1 MGKWLCLWMVLSQVV
16 FCHGQ
21 KPKGST
27 EKSSAYLFTYFTG
40 DDESIRFAL
49 STDGYNYQAL
59 NRNQPVLSSRQISST
74 GGVRDPH
81 ILRGVDGKTF
91 YMVATDLHVNKDG
104 WGPNQAMVFLK
115 SNDLTHWT
123 SQVVNIAERFP
134 DFATVNR
141 VWAPQ
146 TIYDPK
152 EKKYMVYWSM
162 RFGNEPDKIF
172 YAYANK
178 DFTGLETTPKQ
189 LFFSPTNN
197 ACIDG
202 DIVLKDGKY
211 NLFFKTEGAGNGIKK
226 AVSEKLTEGY
236 VLYDKYLDQS
246 EEDVEGSGIFKL
258 NGVDEWILMY
268 DVYKRGKYQFT
279 KTNDL
284 VNFAVI
290 DKEVTMNFRPRHGTV
305 IPITASE
312 AEALT
317 SKWITHDEI
326 IRSASSKQLKKLN
339 TEIDTVNKKLNLF
352 VKPSTTLTAF
362 NPEFFNFPG
371 AIITP
376 NGNSDFTKGPV
387 QFSVAIKGKGKQNY
401 NVVATETHNPVLD
414 GYYADPDILYAKK
427 TGKFYLYPTSDGFT
441 NWSGTY
447 FKTFSSKDLV
457 HWQDEGVILDLTKDV
472 TWAKKNAWAP
482 CIVEKEINGQYKY
495 FYYFSASQKI
505 GVAVAD
511 NPTGPFID
519 SGHALIDSNP
529 EGVKGGQQIDPD
541 VFTDPKTGKCYLYWG
556 NGYLAGAE
564 LNDDMVSL
572 KPGTTKILTP
582 DTTYREGTHVF
593 FRNGVYY
600 FTWSEND
607 TRDEDYR
614 VRYGI
619 STGPLDK
626 IAIPENNMV
635 IMKDK
640 QKGIYGTGHHT
651 TIKMPDQDKWYIVYH
666 RFNYPNGINMGQSA
680 GYHREVCIDK
690 LEFSEDGRIRQVS
703 PTHEGINP

>member
-1 MGKWLCLWMVLSQVV
+1 
-16 FCHGQ
+16 
-21 KPKGST
+21 
-27 EKSSAYLFTYFTG
+27 
-40 DDESIRFAL
+40 
-49 STDGYNYQAL
+49 
-59 NRNQPVLSSRQISST
+59 
-74 GGVRDPH
+74 
-81 ILRGVDGKTF
+81 
-91 YMVATDLHVNKDG
+91 
-104 WGPNQAMVFLK
+104 
-115 SNDLTHWT
+115 
-123 SQVVNIAERFP
+123 
-134 DFATVNR
+134 
-141 VWAPQ
+141 
-146 TIYDPK
+146 
-152 EKKYMVYWSM
+152 
-162 RFGNEPDKIF
+162 
-172 YAYANK
+172 
-178 DFTGLETTPKQ
+178 
-189 LFFSPTNN
+189 
-197 ACIDG
+197 
-202 DIVLKDGKY
+202 
-211 NLFFKTEGAGNGIKK
+211 
-226 AVSEKLTEGY
+226 
-236 VLYDKYLDQS
+236 
-246 EEDVEGSGIFKL
+246 
-258 NGVDEWILMY
+258 
-268 DVYKRGKYQFT
+268 
-279 KTNDL
+279 
-284 VNFAVI
+284 
-290 DKEVTMNFRPRHGTV
+290 
-305 IPITASE
+305 
-312 AEALT
+312 
-317 SKWITHDEI
+317 
-326 IRSASSKQLKKLN
+326 
-339 TEIDTVNKKLNLF
+339 
-352 VKPSTTLTAF
+352 
-362 NPEFFNFPG
+362 
-371 AIITP
+371 
-376 NGNSDFTKGPV
+376 
-387 QFSVAIKGKGKQNY
+387 
-401 NVVATETHNPVLD
+401 VATETHNPVLD